1 MDTANKEVVWIRKLW
16 RDGSSGPGWLPI
28 DIGYGGD
35 RIRQGNFRLA
45 TGLTSGGI
53 RNDGMLV
60 SCNEISGNQEA
71 RMDAMALGKW
81 GGCAAVMAAIIVAIA
96 CSSGPKPAAPIV
108 ASRPECPV
116 DSVDILVVDTLHGVP
131 TPRHITNIPV
141 AGPITNIPEFHDCQ
155 RFIGNTGGDLKY
167 GPLVAIFANH
177 LLDSLYI
184 RQFDP
189 TSAEAQ
195 QAAGEIYSYDR
206 AYDPLYIQ
214 QGFNCLYL
222 RKKAPGN
229 WEAQMVPVGNDEKA
243 CLTSHRGKTL
253 TVVSKQLMHDEKD
266 VPPVA
271 RWDYDTVHHR
281 QYIGIKCGE
290 EWCEIGQTGFE
301 TSAGHHPGI
310 LRDEPIPSATL
321 APATPTE
328 KARVVLVKGWYD
340 EQYLAEGTTGDL
352 RPMHVRGTAF
362 PHPMLDRLKN
372 VSDFSVKWILSAYL
386 LLDSDPGPYKSKLNL
401 DQGVNRMYLCE
412 GAFKDCPGVPPG
424 TKEPKCPNGAD
435 HRWWAKIISA
445 RGDSVYR
452 CVHRRIHSGEEIP
465 GAVRWRWKEDDETM
479 WVRCPQ
485 GCCTVN

>member
-1 MDTANKEVVWIRKLW
+1 MDT
-16 RDGSSGPGWLPI
+16 
-28 DIGYGGD
+28 
-35 RIRQGNFRLA
+35 
-45 TGLTSGGI
+45 
-53 RNDGMLV
+53 
-60 SCNEISGNQEA
+60 
-71 RMDAMALGKW
+71 MALGKW
-81 GGCAAVMAAIIVAIA
+81 GGCAAVMAAMIVALA
-96 CSSGPKPAAPIV
+96 CSSGKKPATPIAV
-108 ASRPECPV
+108 GRPECPL
-116 DSVDILVVDTLHGVP
+116 DSVDIQVVDTVEGVP
-131 TPRHITNIPV
+131 AVRHITNIPV

-155 RFIGNTGGDLKY
+155 RFISKSAGEMHY

-177 LLDSLYI
+177 LLDSLFTG
-184 RQFDP
+184 QFEP
-189 TSAEAQ
+189 TSAEAE
-195 QAAGEIYSYDR
+195 QAAGEIYSYDG
-206 AYDPLYIQ
+206 AYDPLFIR

-222 RKKAPGN
+222 VKPPGGV
-229 WEAQMVPVGNDEKA
+229 WQAYIAPVGNNEKA
-243 CLTSHRGKTL
+243 CLTRQRGKQL
-253 TVVSKQLMHDEKD
+253 TVVPKKLMREEKD

-271 RWDYDTVHHR
+271 RWDYDTVNQR
-281 QYIGIKCGE
+281 QYIGIKCGG
-290 EWCEIGQTGFE
+290 EWCEIGHAGFE
-301 TSAGHHPGI
+301 TSAGHRPSI
-310 LRDEPIPSATL
+310 LRDEPSGVVGP
-321 APATPTE
+321 APASSTE
-328 KARVVLVKGWYD
+328 KDRVVLVKGWYD

-424 TKEPKCPNGAD
+424 TKEPKCPQGAD

-445 RGDSVYR
+445 GGDSVYR